1 MKETTNR
8 LHTLLVIYYVLLGGF
23 VWFFWF
29 ENCQIVQNV

>member
-23 VWFFWF
+23 VWFLV
-29 ENCQIVQNV
+29 NVQKLPDS